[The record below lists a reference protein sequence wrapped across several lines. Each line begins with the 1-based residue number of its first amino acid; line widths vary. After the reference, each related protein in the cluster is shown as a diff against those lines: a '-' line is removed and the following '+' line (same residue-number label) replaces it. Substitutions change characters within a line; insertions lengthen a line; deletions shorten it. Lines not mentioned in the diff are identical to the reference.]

1 MKRIG
6 EMIKVKPDKLEEY
19 KYHHANIWPQ
29 INAMIK
35 ECNITNYSIYQ
46 HGDYLFAYYE
56 YIGDDFEK
64 DMAKMAADPETQ
76 KWWDLVKPFQNPLE
90 DRKEG
95 EWWAS
100 MEEVYHLD

>member
-1 MKRIG
+1 MKRFG
-6 EMIKVKPDKLEEY
+6 EMIKVKPEKLEDY

-29 INAMIK
+29 INAMIT

-46 HGDYLFAYYE
+46 RGDYLFAYYE
-56 YIGDDFEK
+56 YVGDNFEK

-90 DRKEG
+90 DRKDG
-95 EWWAS
+95 EWWAG

>member
-6 EMIKVKPDKLEEY
+6 EMIKVKPEKLEEY

-35 ECNITNYSIYQ
+35 ECNIANYSIYH

-56 YIGDDFEK
+56 YVGDDFEK